1 MSFDSRGQCCDT
13 NTPAVILRI
22 LGTVFSVPN
31 RHICPQITLKMAIF
45 INPGVLM
52 WPSPQIKPSGFL
64 YEGQKSAL
72 SSFFVTNLQFTH
84 SVWLFLVTK
93 SVIFR
98 RYSSGAKGDKSSEE
112 TKSFY
117 KSLLVLLWLTS
128 L

>member
-1 MSFDSRGQCCDT
+1 
-13 NTPAVILRI
+13 
-22 LGTVFSVPN
+22 
-31 RHICPQITLKMAIF
+31 
-45 INPGVLM
+45 M

-64 YEGQKSAL
+64 YKDKSL
-72 SSFFVTNLQFTH
+72 PFPPFFVTNLQFTH

-98 RYSSGAKGDKSSEE
+98 PYSSGAKGDKSSEE